1 MGYIVEQAG
10 GRTFNGKT
18 SILDTVTKN
27 LHQRTP
33 VFLGSKEDVLD
44 IELLYKKHNLY

>member
-1 MGYIVEQAG
+1 MAYIVENAG

-18 SILDTVTKN
+18 SILDTVTTD

-33 VFLGSKEDVLD
+33 VFLGSSEDVKE
-44 IELLYKKHNLY
+44 IEELYKKYGL